1 MNRSIRIA
9 LLALVASSTVP
20 SAWAGATVPPPG
32 TDPTITRTG
41 RHENRVYAGINWNFG
56 VRDGATVVLGYRAA
70 KVSSGGHVDG
80 FKAEI
85 GYVLSGA
92 PTGLAEA
99 RVKYL
104 NGSRSA
110 QGEVGAGFS
119 FASQAPLVNLGVQGP
134 YINGGADYLFGKG
147 SLASIGVNTLGK
159 AKKPI
164 ETASCPAGSVLVSG
178 LCEID

>member
-1 MNRSIRIA
+1 MNRSILG
-9 LLALVASSTVP
+9 LLALAAAAAVLPAR
-20 SAWAGATVPPPG
+20 AGTITPPTG

-41 RHENRVYAGINWNFG
+41 RHENRLYAGVNWNFG
-56 VRDGATVVLGYRAA
+56 VRDGATVVVGYRGA
-70 KVSSGGHVDG
+70 KIASGGHVDG

-92 PTGLAEA
+92 PSGLAEV
-99 RVKYL
+99 RLKYL

-119 FASQAPLVNLGVQGP
+119 FASQAPLFNLGVQGP
-134 YINGGADYLFGKG
+134 YINGNYDYLFGKG
-147 SLASIGVNTLGK
+147 SLGSIGVNTLGK

-164 ETASCPAGSVLVSG
+164 ETATCPAGSALVSG

>member
-20 SAWAGATVPPPG
+20 CAWAGVTVPPPG

-70 KVSSGGHVDG
+70 KISSGGHVDG

-104 NGSRSA
+104 NGSRSV
-110 QGEVGAGFS
+110 QGELGAGFS

-134 YINGGADYLFGKG
+134 YINGGVDYLFGKG
-147 SLASIGVNTLGK
+147 SLASIGVDTLGE
-159 AKKPI
+159 AKKPT
-164 ETASCPAGSVLVSG
+164 ETATCAAGSVLVSG
-178 LCEID
+178 VCQID

>member
-9 LLALVASSTVP
+9 LALVATATGVF
-20 SAWAGATVPPPG
+20 AEAGTTTPPPG

-56 VRDGATVVLGYRAA
+56 VRDGATLVVGYRGA

-85 GYVLSGA
+85 GWVLSGA
-92 PTGLAEA
+92 PAGLAEA

-134 YINGGADYLFGKG
+134 YVNGNYDYLFGKG

-159 AKKPI
+159 AKRPV
-164 ETASCPAGSVLVSG
+164 ETSSCPAGSDLVG
-178 LCEID
+178 GTCAID

>member
-1 MNRSIRIA
+1 MNRTIRNAVFA
-9 LLALVASSTVP
+9 LAATSVFP
-20 SAWAGATVPPPG
+20 SAFAGATPPTG
-32 TDPTITRTG
+32 EDPTIIRSG

-56 VRDGATVVLGYRAA
+56 VRDGATIVVGYRAA

-119 FASQAPLVNLGVQGP
+119 FASQAPLFNLGVQGP
-134 YINGGADYLFGKG
+134 YINGNYDYLFGKG
-147 SLASIGVNTLGK
+147 SLGSIGINTLGK
-159 AKKPI
+159 ARKPT
-164 ETASCPAGSVLVSG
+164 ETATCPAGSVLVSG

>member
-1 MNRSIRIA
+1 MNRSI
-9 LLALVASSTVP
+9 LGVLALAASAAVVQ
-20 SAWAGATVPPPG
+20 AHAGATLPPAG

-41 RHENRVYAGINWNFG
+41 RHDNRFYAGINWNFG
-56 VRDGATVVLGYRAA
+56 VRDGATVVVGYRGA

-92 PTGLAEA
+92 PSGLAEA
-99 RVKYL
+99 RLKYL

-110 QGEVGAGFS
+110 QGEAGVGFS

-134 YINGGADYLFGKG
+134 YANGNYDYLFGKG
-147 SLASIGVNTLGK
+147 SLGSIGVNTLGR
-159 AKKPI
+159 ARKPT
-164 ETASCPAGSVLVSG
+164 ETATCPAGSSLVSG
-178 LCEID
+178 LCEIAD

>member
-1 MNRSIRIA
+1 MNRLIRIA
-9 LLALVASSTVP
+9 LALVAAATAVP
-20 SAWAGATVPPPG
+20 AGAGATTPPPG
-32 TDPTITRTG
+32 SDPTITRTG
-41 RHENRVYAGINWNFG
+41 RHENRLYAGINWNFG
-56 VRDGATVVLGYRAA
+56 VRDGATVVVGYRRA

-99 RVKYL
+99 RLKYL
-104 NGSRSA
+104 SGSRSA

-134 YINGGADYLFGKG
+134 YINGNYDYLFGKG
-147 SLASIGVNTLGK
+147 SLGSIGVNTLGK
-159 AKKPI
+159 PRKPI
-164 ETASCPAGSVLVSG
+164 ETATCPAGSVLVSG

>member
-1 MNRSIRIA
+1 M
-9 LLALVASSTVP
+9 
-20 SAWAGATVPPPG
+20 PPPG

-134 YINGGADYLFGKG
+134 YINGGVDYLFGKG